1 MRGQPGCVEFVCVL
15 CYRNVSSE
23 GLTVSVVFVC
33 VLWYRNV
40 SSEGLTVSVV
50 FVCVLW
56 YRNVSSEGADWVC
69 CDCVCV
75 MV

>member
-1 MRGQPGCVEFVCVL
+1 MRKNLDKIKCILAQTVVVV
-15 CYRNVSSE
+15 R
-23 GLTVSVVFVC
+23 GL
-33 VLWYRNV
+33 N
-40 SSEGLTVSVV
+40 GSVV

-69 CDCVCV
+69 CVCECVLWYRNVSIEGADCVCLVCV